1 MIDQRDLHC
10 PGLEPSE
17 TSFLAIRPETPS
29 GKKRPRRA
37 LLQSAVVILSRLHS
51 VGRSRRSSSF
61 GSCGGDNVTLP
72 YLDSIANLSKERNSS
87 RWAVWLGRY
96 TLEKISRVLKA
107 QLIRVIVE
115 DYKDYNE

>member
-51 VGRSRRSSSF
+51 VGRSHRDSSF

-72 YLDSIANLSKERNSS
+72 YLDSIAHLLREKQQQMGSLAG
-87 RWAVWLGRY
+87 AVHP
-96 TLEKISRVLKA
+96 
-107 QLIRVIVE
+107 
-115 DYKDYNE
+115 